1 MAWPGS
7 TTQLTQR
14 SNSIAEVPRL
24 KKNEWELPEGHE
36 RARLVT
42 NAQGRSRT
50 RWSHASNKTSGNS
63 LSRLPP
69 SHGAS
74 LVTNANALNIK
85 WGSGVARQSAV
96 CSSAHPCGARMTRG
110 PNNANNQQCTTS
122 KIAPTTINHHQSIN
136 TRCNNQNNTTKG
148 MQATMR
154 KGHAS
159 NAEHRPCKQQC
170 TVPDNL

>member
-50 RWSHASNKTSGNS
+50 RKAGPTPQTKRVGTPSLDYRPLMAQAWSRTPMPSTSSGVLASHAN
-63 LSRLPP
+63 LPCVP
-69 SHGAS
+69 PLIH
-74 LVTNANALNIK
+74 
-85 WGSGVARQSAV
+85 VA
-96 CSSAHPCGARMTRG
+96 H
-110 PNNANNQQCTTS
+110 
-122 KIAPTTINHHQSIN
+122 
-136 TRCNNQNNTTKG
+136 
-148 MQATMR
+148 
-154 KGHAS
+154 
-159 NAEHRPCKQQC
+159 E
-170 TVPDNL
+170 

>member
-50 RWSHASNKTSGNS
+50 RKAGPTPQTKRVGTPSLRRTPICRVFLRSSMWRTNDQRTQQRQQPTMHDKQNSTNVNQPPPIHQHKVQQSKQHNQRHASN
-63 LSRLPP
+63 
-69 SHGAS
+69 
-74 LVTNANALNIK
+74 NA
-85 WGSGVARQSAV
+85 R
-96 CSSAHPCGARMTRG
+96 
-110 PNNANNQQCTTS
+110 
-122 KIAPTTINHHQSIN
+122 
-136 TRCNNQNNTTKG
+136 
-148 MQATMR
+148 
-154 KGHAS
+154 
-159 NAEHRPCKQQC
+159 RPCKQR
-170 TVPDNL
+170 